1 MSEPDAGGSGPAV
14 GTAIVELTDPPAAL
28 DLSAASRW
36 RILLLA
42 AGIPRALIRL
52 PSPGRQSGDGVLGAA
67 ILAHGTEALACDA
80 AAERLRAR
88 FGPEPRAPARPS
100 CSVVVCTHRRPA
112 YVPDVLAALGALD
125 PAPDEIVIV
134 DNDPGPADCR
144 APVEAAGHRYV
155 REDLRGLDRARTA
168 GLRAARGEVVAF
180 TDDDC
185 VPSRGWLARLPELFA
200 DPTVAAV
207 TGPAFA
213 YELATPPQARFEEAG
228 GFTRGWAPRVL
239 DVTTID
245 PLAAGQAGAGANM
258 IFRRADLVALGDPFP
273 PELDAG
279 TETQS
284 GGDMYALYR
293 LLAAGRRIRY
303 DPGTWVLHQHR
314 PDARALHRAIWGYG
328 VGLSAVLAK
337 TLVEERE
344 LAAPATWWWL
354 WRQYRAAVARGLR
367 GAADPVEVRIAWDYL
382 RGGLQGAAAWRRAR
396 ALVREEAAAE
406 GVPRASSARPPA
418 TSRAQASPGAAPG
431 RPGAGGGAG
440 AAVRR
445 ATDAPRR
452 EAPALSVAIPTAG
465 RTASLRRTLAAV
477 AADAAGVG
485 EAVEVVIADDAGS
498 GAAPVTGPWPPGID
512 VRVVRTGA
520 VGAAGARNAA
530 AAAARGR
537 VLLFLDDDLVPE
549 PGLLRRHIEG
559 HAGGRERVLIGYS
572 APRPPRRNLAAL
584 GAVLWWEDH
593 FALKRELA
601 AMTFVEM
608 LSGNVSVPRATFER
622 LGPFDVAFGRRRR
635 EDWEWGTRV
644 LRAGLEVAYDADA
657 AARHEFSITTR
668 GRLAAARLE
677 GEGDALLLERVPEA
691 LASLPRRVEPREL
704 AARPAR
710 GLARLA
716 LGSSFG
722 RAVAPVALDALE
734 WARWRASW
742 QRLFLASQSA
752 AHDAGFRA
760 VTGGGPRS
768 PGVVPVLPV
777 DLDRSDALP
786 APEVAAPEIEAR
798 IGGRPV
804 ARVRPDE
811 GRWHRSLADRVI
823 AAVPGDRLAAATAAA
838 REPRPSAGLERLDG
852 LAVIF
857 GPARRGGDARRRR
870 HLAAAGAEVT
880 VLGGAAREQ
889 WAAIEAAL
897 RASGARHLAVALPGA
912 APGPSALAAAREGLD
927 GERVAAVAGIALG
940 PDEPL
945 GALSL
950 FARAATRPYGV
961 VPVPPDLLVLSAAHV
976 AELGGLAPRLAK
988 LGRWAP
994 VLDLLERALDAGL
1007 VIGWRDVP
1015 GIELTSAWRAHRRAE
1030 AARLEHDRLALL
1042 ARDGSGATAAL
1053 TRAAWRAR
1061 HSRRGVLLAA
1071 AGAAG
1076 AARGA
1081 LTRAGSTASEP
1092 QA

>member
-1 MSEPDAGGSGPAV
+1 MSEPDAGKGGPAV
-14 GTAIVELTDPPAAL
+14 GTAIVELTDPPDAL
-28 DLSAASRW
+28 DLSGAGRW

-42 AGIPRALIRL
+42 AGVPRALIRL
-52 PSPGRQSGDGVLGAA
+52 PSPGRQHGDGVLGAA
-67 ILAHGTEALACDA
+67 VLAHGAEALARDE

-88 FGPEPRAPARPS
+88 FGPAPPAPARPS
-100 CSVVVCTHRRPA
+100 CAVVVCTHRRPA

-134 DNDPGPADCR
+134 DNDPGADDCR

-155 REDLRGLDRARTA
+155 REDRRGLDRARTA
-168 GLRAARGEVVAF
+168 GLRAARSELVAF

-185 VPSRGWLARLPELFA
+185 VPSRRWLARLPGLFA

-239 DVTTID
+239 DLTTID

-258 IFRRADLVALGDPFP
+258 IFRHADLVALGDPFP

-279 TETQS
+279 TATQS

-314 PDARALHRAIWGYG
+314 PDARALHHAIWGYG

-337 TLVEERE
+337 ALVEERE

-382 RGGLQGAAAWRRAR
+382 RGGFQGAAAWRRAR
-396 ALVREEAAAE
+396 ALAREESAAD
-406 GVPRASSARPPA
+406 GMPQP
-418 TSRAQASPGAAPG
+418 SPGAPAAAPARASLRRAHE
-431 RPGAGGGAG
+431 RPATGGGAG
-440 AAVRR
+440 AAARR
-445 ATDAPRR
+445 ASEAPGT

-465 RTASLRRTLAAV
+465 RTASLRRTLAAL
-477 AADAAGVG
+477 AADAADVG
-485 EAVEVVIADDAGS
+485 EAVEVVIADDAGP
-498 GAAPVTGPWPPGID
+498 GAAPATGPWPPGID

-549 PGLLRRHIEG
+549 PGLLRRHVDG
-559 HAGGRERVLIGYS
+559 HAGDREHVLIGYS
-572 APRPPRRNLAAL
+572 APRPTTRNLAAL

-608 LSGNVSVPRATFER
+608 LSGNMSVPRATFER
-622 LGPFDVAFGRRRR
+622 LGPFEVAFGRRRR

-644 LRAGLEVAYDADA
+644 LRAGLEVAYDEDA
-657 AARHEFSITTR
+657 AARHEFSISTR

-691 LASLPRRVEPREL
+691 LASLPRRIERREL
-704 AARPAR
+704 AAHPAR

-716 LGSSFG
+716 LGSAPG
-722 RAVAPVALDALE
+722 RAVATVALDALE

-742 QRLFLASQSA
+742 QRLFLAAQSA

-760 VTGGGPRS
+760 VTGTGPRA

-777 DLDRSDALP
+777 ELDRSGALP

-823 AAVPGDRLAAATAAA
+823 AAVPGDRLAAAMAGGSRAA
-838 REPRPSAGLERLDG
+838 AGLERLDG

-857 GPARRGGDARRRR
+857 GPARHGGDARHRRQ
-870 HLAAAGAEVT
+870 LAAAGAEVT
-880 VLGGAAREQ
+880 VLDGAAREQ
-889 WAAIEAAL
+889 WVAIEAA
-897 RASGARHLAVALPGA
+897 RRGSGAGHVAIALPGA
-912 APGPSALAAAREGLD
+912 APGASALAAAREGLD

-940 PDEPL
+940 PDEPP

-950 FARAATRPYGV
+950 FARAATGPYGV
-961 VPVPPDLLVLSAAHV
+961 VPVPPDLLLLSAAHV
-976 AELGGLAPRLAK
+976 GELGGLAPRLAR

-994 VLDLLERALDAGL
+994 ALDLLERALDAGL
-1007 VIGWRDVP
+1007 VIGWRDLP

-1042 ARDGSGATAAL
+1042 ARDGSGAAAAL

-1061 HSRRGVLLAA
+1061 RSRRGMLLAA

-1081 LTRAGSTASEP
+1081 ISRPGSTASEP